1 MFNKLN
7 TLKIMEDNS
16 NFSFKDGNFKN
27 IQNLIHTNS
36 KSFNKKMSKKN
47 FPVLNSLIT
56 INNSVEFSSTEK
68 KPKKTILKKNLTD
81 IFRREDYLI
90 SIIYKILEK
99 EKIEKQQQTKG
110 TKKPEKVIINL
121 FDDPSKEIYKNNL
134 NINSCVIKSNSKKR
148 NNNIYYNYLNDLKSK
163 HKNKTNCFSPKKNKT
178 KTYCFSPKKN
188 KNNNKNTSIN
198 NTERKTQN
206 NFLSKIEPKNN
217 LINVNIKINNNNI
230 SLSNEKLRSIK
241 HNSKKENE
249 NKSEKS
255 KDTLENY
262 KIFTNIEITHP
273 INEQIN
279 SKNIVKKPE
288 KKEFKNILI
297 NKIINLKFS
306 QK

>member
-163 HKNKTNCFSPKKNKT
+163 QIVLVQKRIKLKLIVLVQKKT
-178 KTYCFSPKKN
+178 KIT
-188 KNNNKNTSIN
+188 
-198 NTERKTQN
+198 
-206 NFLSKIEPKNN
+206 
-217 LINVNIKINNNNI
+217 IKILLLI
-230 SLSNEKLRSIK
+230 IQKEKLRI
-241 HNSKKENE
+241 
-249 NKSEKS
+249 
-255 KDTLENY
+255 
-262 KIFTNIEITHP
+262 IFFLKLS
-273 INEQIN
+273 Q
-279 SKNIVKKPE
+279 
-288 KKEFKNILI
+288 
-297 NKIINLKFS
+297 KII
-306 QK
+306 